1 MINQYHEF
9 KDIPCDF
16 IDRMLIEKLTVEAIS
31 RVTNVPESVL
41 EEYLK
46 LPGKRELMEMKDN
59 RGRLKTK
66 VNK

>member
-1 MINQYHEF
+1 MINQYHEI
-9 KDIPCDF
+9 KDIPCDL

-31 RVTNVPESVL
+31 RVTNVSEAVL

>member
-9 KDIPCDF
+9 KDIPCDL
-16 IDRMLIEKLTVEAIS
+16 IDTLLLEKLTVEAIS
-31 RVTNVPESVL
+31 RVTNVSEAVL

-46 LPGKRELMEMKDN
+46 LPGKRELMEMKDK